1 MDLGFAA
8 DWEAKFVTGTDKCT
22 GCFGAANNDCRIC
35 PFHGKQG
42 NLDTTKYST
51 IIFLSDSRI
60 KKGVI

>member
-1 MDLGFAA
+1 MDI
-8 DWEAKFVTGTDKCT
+8 KFVTGRDKCI

-35 PFHGKQG
+35 PFYGKQG
-42 NLDTTKYST
+42 NLDTAKYST